1 MSVEKILQDYKEA
14 VIFVLKQADAE
25 FVNQL
30 KEDGIVSS
38 KNCDD
43 FCSLDN
49 ENLNSRLRARYLV
62 KLIYEHQRHSGS
74 VLVLYQ
80 FIRVLFQFEYS
91 ANFGLFL
98 EIELSN
104 SGASGMGQQLLSDD
118 IIPQYNHVPILSELL
133 VDCSHKWEEMGIAL
147 RLRRSAIEEC
157 RKGVSNQV
165 RLHNILTNYHGK
177 LDDIKKALES
187 PLVQMPSLAL
197 NLKERLRDDIISK
210 MSILRK
216 PHSSFISEPDSQ
228 PSRTTVCDGKST
240 LLSVQ
245 VPPSCSASYQ
255 WKKDGM
261 NLCDNLIYSGIDCE
275 ILLIRAVC
283 QGFQGKF
290 TCTMKY
296 DDVEQNKEVYLA
308 IIYSP
313 FKECLLEKY
322 SLEKE
327 VPSDSWP
334 PVSTSTYI
342 DLALIHNKT
351 INREYDYSVR
361 GDIDDIL
368 KEKERIEYKNVF
380 CKYEPRALVLI
391 EGRPGSG
398 KTTLAHKLAR
408 DWAIGPNILKGAEL
422 VFFVSLR
429 ILNYSKK
436 DESISD
442 ILKPFYNKKHLKEVT
457 KMLKTSYGKGACF
470 IIDGLDEYRNHSSVI
485 TELIHKE
492 YLHNAMIIVASRPVG
507 TAQLRHS
514 CKMKITKR
522 IEVLGF
528 SKDQISN
535 YLNKYNFKP
544 DSEVSKLEA
553 YLHSHF
559 NVLHMCYLPVH
570 AAMICHIFDQC
581 KEIPNTETK
590 IYDLFTLLTIQ
601 RKLKRDG
608 RRHEGRRQNMVD
620 SLQNMDGDMKQ
631 IFFNICKLA
640 FEMTKSSKQTIH
652 QDETEI
658 RLSDGSGCDVHSLGL
673 VTVDSTAKMLDYE
686 DLFSFLHLT
695 FQEFLAAFFISELN
709 ESEQLNVIEKYIS
722 NKEMLMVWKFYCGI
736 EKSDDPRKKQLEFIM
751 RSKSMSDMHRIQC
764 AFESQQQRVCA
775 FFFEKSFDV
784 LNFVEYTFS
793 PTDFNAI
800 NFVFSNSSCPIN
812 LVLDNCLLD
821 RNGIIYNTDN
831 LCDIKSLCFSTKH
844 GKEQFE
850 LLNLL
855 LMKLNCLEILDLTSQ
870 ELNVEN
876 ITTITKN
883 VDLPNLKNLMITM
896 PLFPSSKFDSAEFL
910 KMLCF
915 NSTSL
920 QQVQYYFGTF
930 KYGEHK
936 ESVLDLLKAFKCEI
950 VPLGDISKDIL
961 INIDVDLS
969 RVPRFLS
976 LSSLILTNCNIH
988 DTGVHYL
995 VKAGTKFETLRLDVN
1010 HISNY
1015 GARVL
1020 SNHLM
1025 SICTGLQH
1033 LSLSCNH
1040 VGDEGAMALASALV
1054 ANPSLIELDLQC
1066 NAIGDEGV
1074 IAIAKALKDF
1084 PSKLQLFLFN
1094 VSVTPAGVAEVLEY
1108 RRTAQIQEDK
1118 PKCAW
1123 NIVFKEYPCAVI
1135 QAYQCFKYLQTLNF
1149 SRPKNRSLKSMQLSI
1164 SLLANGLK
1172 FCKNLKKLILN
1183 HCGINDMGMEELTNG
1198 LNYCSLEVFDLHD
1211 NLIGGHGAAAIARWL
1226 RCGDELLSEEI
1237 FTSFRIETRSFL
1249 LDALN
1254 KNSQPKQECNWSFI
1268 SLLIVDLGNNKIGSE
1283 GAAALAYGLKRCSKL
1298 QSLNFIKND
1307 INGDG
1312 AKALAIVLE
1321 KCHTLEALHLD
1332 YNRFCVPLKGCVNL
1346 QTLSLGHNKI
1356 SNMESKYLI
1365 QELMCCSNLKSLNL
1379 SNNNIGS
1386 IGGDALGQALKC
1398 WKQLQELYIGNNHI
1412 RWCNTKKLAE
1422 GLKCCTQLKTLNI
1435 QNNDIYDQDTLNILE
1450 GLKNCT
1456 QLQTLELD
1464 GNELNDLAVT
1474 MLVELLRNVFNI
1486 QTLSL
1491 SGTRINDHRA
1501 TVLVE
1506 VLKFCTTLRSLNIC
1520 KNKIQDLNLLIGKL
1534 QYCTIITDD
1543 GNIEPVVSEVE
1554 G

>member
-1 MSVEKILQDYKEA
+1 MSVFMSMKKWSVEKILQDYKEA

-38 KNCDD
+38 KNYDD

-62 KLIYEHQRHSGS
+62 KLIYEHLRHSGS
-74 VLVLYQ
+74 VLVLSQ
-80 FIRVLFQFEYS
+80 FIKVLSQFKYS
-91 ANFGLFL
+91 ANLGLFL

-104 SGASGMGQQLLSDD
+104 SRASGIGQQLISDD
-118 IIPQYNHVPILSELL
+118 IIFQVIPIISEML
-133 VDCSHKWEEMGIAL
+133 VDCSHKWEEIGIAL
-147 RLRRSAIEEC
+147 RLRKSVIEEC
-157 RKGVSNQV
+157 REGATNSI
-165 RLHNILTNYHGK
+165 RLHNILTNYDGE
-177 LDDIKKALES
+177 LAGIRRALES
-187 PLVQMPSLAL
+187 PLVQMPSLARD
-197 NLKERLRDDIISK
+197 LKKRLRDKVILE
-210 MSILRK
+210 MSTLRK
-216 PHSSFISEPDSQ
+216 VHSSFISEPDSQ

-245 VPPSCSASYQ
+245 VPSSCSASYQ

-261 NLCDNLIYSGIDCE
+261 NLCDNLKYSGIDCE

-283 QGFQGKF
+283 QGLQGKF
-290 TCTMKY
+290 TCTIKY
-296 DDVEQNKEVYLA
+296 DDVEQNQEVYLA

-334 PVSTSTYI
+334 PVSSSTYI

-351 INREYDYSVR
+351 INRENDYSVR

-368 KEKERIEYKNVF
+368 KEKERIEYKNLF

-408 DWAIGPNILKGAEL
+408 DWAIGPNILKGAKL
-422 VFFVSLR
+422 VFLVSLR
-429 ILNYSKK
+429 ILNYSKQDK
-436 DESISD
+436 SISD
-442 ILKPFYNKKHLKEVT
+442 ILKLFYNEKHLREVT
-457 KMLKTSYGKGACF
+457 KMLKTTYGKGVCF

-485 TELIHKE
+485 TKLIHKE
-492 YLHNAMIIVASRPVG
+492 CLHNAMIIVASRPVG
-507 TAQLRHS
+507 TAQVRDT
-514 CKMKITKR
+514 CKITKR

-553 YLHSHF
+553 YLHSHL

-581 KEIPNTETK
+581 KDIPNTETK

-608 RRHEGRRQNMVD
+608 RSHDGRRHEGRRQNMVD
-620 SLQNMDGDMKQ
+620 SLQNIDGEMKQ
-631 IFFNICKLA
+631 TFFNICKLA
-640 FEMTKSSKQTIH
+640 FEMTISSKQTIH

-658 RLSDGSGCDVHSLGL
+658 YLSDGSGCDVHSLGL
-673 VTVDSTAKMLDYE
+673 VTVDSTAEMLDYE

-695 FQEFLAAFFISELN
+695 FQEFLAAFFISELD
-709 ESEQLNVIEKYIS
+709 ESEQIKIIEKCIS

-764 AFESQQQRVCA
+764 AFESQQQSVCA
-775 FFFEKSFDV
+775 FFFEKSSDV
-784 LNFVEYTFS
+784 LTFVEYTFS

-800 NFVFSNSSCPIN
+800 NFVFSNCSCPIK

-821 RNGIIYNTDN
+821 RNGIVYNTDN
-831 LCDIKSLCFSTKH
+831 FCDIKSLCFSTKH

-855 LMKLNCLEILDLTSQ
+855 LTKLNCLQILDLTSQ

-896 PLFPSSKFDSAEFL
+896 PFLPSKFDSAELL

-936 ESVLDLLKAFKCEI
+936 ESLSDLLKAFKCEI
-950 VPLGDISKDIL
+950 VPLGDISHDIL
-961 INIDVDLS
+961 SNIDVDLS
-969 RVPRFLS
+969 RVPKFLS
-976 LSSLILTNCNIH
+976 LSTLILTNSNIH

-1015 GARVL
+1015 GTRIL

-1025 SICTGLQH
+1025 SMCTGLQH
-1033 LSLSCNH
+1033 LSLSYNY
-1040 VGDEGAMALASALV
+1040 VGDEGAIALASALV
-1054 ANPSLIELDLQC
+1054 AKPSLIELDLQC
-1066 NAIGDEGV
+1066 NAIGDKGV
-1074 IAIAKALKDF
+1074 IAIAKALQDF
-1084 PSKLQLFLFN
+1084 PSDLQLFLFN
-1094 VSVTPAGVAEVLEY
+1094 DSVTPAGAAEVLEY

-1118 PKCAW
+1118 PRCAW
-1123 NIVFKEYPCAVI
+1123 NIVFKEYFEC
-1135 QAYQCFKYLQTLNF
+1135 LHTLNF
-1149 SRPKNRSLKSMQLSI
+1149 SCQKNADNRSLKCTQL

-1172 FCKNLKKLILN
+1172 FCRNLKKLILN
-1183 HCGINDMGMEELTNG
+1183 HCGINDTGMEEIANG

-1211 NLIGGHGAAAIARWL
+1211 NCIGRYGAAAIARWL
-1226 RCGDELLSEEI
+1226 RCGAKFLLEEI
-1237 FTSFRIETRSFL
+1237 STYFHYETKKFL
-1249 LDALN
+1249 FHTLN
-1254 KNSQPKQECNWSFI
+1254 IQPKQERNWSYI
-1268 SLLIVDLGNNKIGSE
+1268 SLLVVDLGNNKIGSE
-1283 GAAALAYGLKRCSKL
+1283 GAAALAYGLNHCSSL
-1298 QSLNFIKND
+1298 QSLNCIKND
-1307 INGDG
+1307 INGTG
-1312 AKALAIVLE
+1312 ARALGIVLA

-1332 YNRFCVPLKGCVNL
+1332 YNRICVPLKDCVNL

-1356 SNMESKYLI
+1356 STGEAENLI
-1365 QELMCCSNLKSLNL
+1365 HELMCCSSLKSLNL
-1379 SNNNIGS
+1379 SNNDIGY
-1386 IGGDALGQALKC
+1386 IGGDAVYQALKC
-1398 WKQLQELYIGNNHI
+1398 WKQLQELNIGNNHI
-1412 RWCNTKKLAE
+1412 SSWNIMKLAE
-1422 GLKCCTQLKTLNI
+1422 GLKCCTQLKALNI
-1435 QNNDIYDQDTLNILE
+1435 QNIEMYEHGTLYLLK
-1450 GLKNCT
+1450 GLNNCT

-1464 GNELNDLAVT
+1464 GNELNDSAVT
-1474 MLVELLRNVFNI
+1474 MLVELLRNLANI

-1491 SGTRINDHRA
+1491 SGTRINDHHA

-1506 VLKFCTTLRSLNIC
+1506 GLKFCTTLRLLNMC
-1520 KNKIQDLNLLIGKL
+1520 KNQIQDFNSLIGKL

-1543 GNIEPVVSEVE
+1543 GYINPVVQHLKDS
-1554 G
+1554 

>member
-14 VIFVLKQADAE
+14 LILVLKQADTK
-25 FVNQL
+25 FVKKL

-38 KNCDD
+38 KNYGE
-43 FCSLDN
+43 FCSLDHR
-49 ENLNSRLRARYLV
+49 NLDSRLRARYLV
-62 KLIYEHQRHSGS
+62 KLIYEYLRHSGS
-74 VLVLYQ
+74 VLVLLQ
-80 FIRVLFQFEYS
+80 FSRVLSQFEYS
-91 ANFGLFL
+91 ANLGLFL

-104 SGASGMGQQLLSDD
+104 CGASGMGQQPLSDD
-118 IIPQYNHVPILSELL
+118 IILQDNYVPILTELL

-147 RLRRSAIEEC
+147 QLCRSVIEAC
-157 RKGVSNQV
+157 REGVSNPV

-177 LDDIKKALES
+177 LDGIKNALES

-197 NLKERLRDDIISK
+197 NLKERLRDKIILK
-210 MSILRK
+210 MPILRK
-216 PHSSFISEPDSQ
+216 PQSSFISEPDSQ
-228 PSRTTVCDGKST
+228 PSRTKVRDGKST
-240 LLSVQ
+240 LLGVQ

-261 NLCDNLIYSGIDCE
+261 NLCDNLKYSGIDCE

-290 TCTMKY
+290 SCTMKY
-296 DDVEQNKEVYLA
+296 DNVEQNKEVYLA

-368 KEKERIEYKNVF
+368 KEKEKMEYKNLF

-398 KTTLAHKLAR
+398 KTTLAQKLAR
-408 DWAIGPNILKGAEL
+408 DWAIGPNILKGAKL
-422 VFFVSLR
+422 VFLVSLR
-429 ILNYSKK
+429 ILNYSKQ
-436 DESISD
+436 DESIAD

-457 KMLKTSYGKGACF
+457 KMLNTSYGKGACF

-485 TELIHKE
+485 TELIHKVN
-492 YLHNAMIIVASRPVG
+492 LHNAMIIVASRPVG
-507 TAQLRHS
+507 TAQLRDT
-514 CKMKITKR
+514 CKIKITKR

-528 SKDQISN
+528 SKDRIST

-544 DSEVSKLEA
+544 NSEVSKLEA
-553 YLHSHF
+553 YLHSHL

-620 SLQNMDGDMKQ
+620 SLQVMDGDMKQ
-631 IFFNICKLA
+631 TFFNICKLA
-640 FEMTKSSKQTIH
+640 FEMTTSSKQTIH

-673 VTVDSTAKMLDYE
+673 VTVDSTAKMFNYE

-695 FQEFLAAFFISELN
+695 FQEFLAAYFISELN
-709 ESEQLNVIEKYIS
+709 ESEQLKVIEKYIS

-736 EKSDDPRKKQLEFIM
+736 EKSDNPRKKQLELIM

-764 AFESQQQRVCA
+764 AFESQQQSVCA
-775 FFFEKSFDV
+775 FFFVNSSDV
-784 LNFVEYTFS
+784 LNFEEYTFS

-831 LCDIKSLCFSTKH
+831 LRDIKSLRFSTKH

-876 ITTITKN
+876 ITTIAKN
-883 VDLPNLKNLMITM
+883 VDLHNLKNLMITM
-896 PLFPSSKFDSAEFL
+896 PSFPSKFDSAELL

-915 NSTSL
+915 NSASL
-920 QQVQYYFGTF
+920 KQVQCYFGTF
-930 KYGEHK
+930 KYEEHNK
-936 ESVLDLLKAFKCEI
+936 SLSDLLIAFKCEI
-950 VPLGDISKDIL
+950 VPLGDISHDIL
-961 INIDVDLS
+961 SNIDVDLS
-969 RVPRFLS
+969 RVPKFLS

-1020 SNHLM
+1020 SNHFM

-1084 PSKLQLFLFN
+1084 PSKLQLLLFN
-1094 VSVTPAGVAEVLEY
+1094 VSVTPAGAAEVLEY

-1123 NIVFKEYPCAVI
+1123 NIVFKEDQGAVN
-1135 QAYQCFKYLQTLNF
+1135 QAYQCFKYLHTLNF
-1149 SRPKNRSLKSMQLSI
+1149 SRPKNRSLKYMQLSI

-1249 LDALN
+1249 LDTLN
-1254 KNSQPKQECNWSFI
+1254 KKIQPKQECNWTFI
-1268 SLLIVDLGNNKIGSE
+1268 SLLIVDLGNNHIGSE

-1312 AKALAIVLE
+1312 VKALAIVLE
-1321 KCHTLEALHLD
+1321 KCHTLEVLHLD

-1346 QTLSLGHNKI
+1346 QTLSLEHNKI
-1356 SNMESKYLI
+1356 SNMEAKYLI

-1379 SNNNIGS
+1379 SKNNICS

-1398 WKQLQELYIGNNHI
+1398 WKQLQELNIGNNLI
-1412 RWCNTKKLAE
+1412 SWCNIKKLAE

-1435 QNNDIYDQDTLNILE
+1435 QNNEMYDQETLNLLK
-1450 GLKNCT
+1450 GLSNCT

-1464 GNELNDLAVT
+1464 GNELNDSAVT
-1474 MLVELLRNVFNI
+1474 MLVELLRNLSNI

-1491 SGTRINDHRA
+1491 SGTSINDHRA

-1506 VLKFCTTLRSLNIC
+1506 GLKYCTTLRSLNIC
-1520 KNKIQDLNLLIGKL
+1520 KNQIQDLNSLIGKL

-1543 GNIEPVVSEVE
+1543 GNFDPVVSEVE